1 MSTRPTTEPTDVETP
16 IALRGKF
23 PGAGGR
29 RPRTATVGRT
39 CADRTCAT
47 ILSVY
52 NTGDHCWEHTPRTP
66 YLLNVRRFRPAR
78 IGKRSA

>member
-1 MSTRPTTEPTDVETP
+1 MAIRASEPVDLDDAVY
-16 IALRGKF
+16 LRGKF

-29 RPRTATVGRT
+29 RPRTSAVGRT
-39 CADRTCAT
+39 CADRSCMT

-52 NTGDHCWEHTPRTP
+52 NTGEHCWEHTPRTP

-78 IGKRSA
+78 SGTRTA